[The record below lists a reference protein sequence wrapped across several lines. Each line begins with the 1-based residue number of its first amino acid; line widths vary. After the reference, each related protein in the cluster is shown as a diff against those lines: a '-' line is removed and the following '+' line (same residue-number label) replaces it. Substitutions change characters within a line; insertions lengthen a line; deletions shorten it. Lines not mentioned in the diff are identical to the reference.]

1 MAHEPR
7 SKENL
12 ALVRTSKQLI
22 VVAVLAFGL
31 PVTLHDARA
40 QTGERSGK
48 EVVDLVCAACHRTG
62 EHGAPKIGDKE
73 AWVNRISQGLT
84 GLTQSAIKGIRQ
96 MPAHGGSPNL
106 TDLEIGRAITYMV
119 NHSGGRWTEPRRLAD
134 LATERSGEQIVQAQC
149 AKCHQTGVGGAPK
162 IGDLDAWRPRLK
174 NGLDSTVRSAIKGH
188 GGMPARGGMADLTDS
203 ELRSAIV
210 FMFSKGSAPGFSR
223 GTAPSK

>member
-1 MAHEPR
+1 MAHEQR
-7 SKENL
+7 SNENL

-96 MPAHGGSPNL
+96 MPAHGGSSNL

-149 AKCHQTGVGGAPK
+149 AKCHQTGVGGAPE

-210 FMFSKGSAPGFSR
+210 YMFSKGSAPGFSR